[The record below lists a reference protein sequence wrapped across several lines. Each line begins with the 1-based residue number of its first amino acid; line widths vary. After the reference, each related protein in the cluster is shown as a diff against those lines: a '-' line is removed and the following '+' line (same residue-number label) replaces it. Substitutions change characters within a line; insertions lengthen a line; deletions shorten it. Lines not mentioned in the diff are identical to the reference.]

1 MSETSRLSAAAVLAQ
16 FPGPVTLRPN
26 NRDYVRHLIIMLLA
40 TAVGAW
46 GLWHY
51 AQVENLPYMLM
62 NVPIL
67 VVGATCSVVIAQA
80 LMNGFMRLT
89 LDSEGFE
96 SHDTWRL
103 RRRRW
108 RDASDFKPTTL
119 LNNPVVAYQYAY
131 LPTGFW
137 RRFFF
142 GGRQRQAV
150 RHIWPHARRSGV
162 PHERMAPAR
171 AAYCAAPRR
180 SSVSEKPVLLTWI
193 RLQSERCVRSAIS
206 F

>member
-137 RRFFF
+137 RRFFL
-142 GGRQRQAV
+142 GGGN
-150 RHIWPHARRSGV
+150 ARLFDTYGLTPDDLAYLMNEWRRRALLIA
-162 PHERMAPAR
+162 PPLAAPA
-171 AAYCAAPRR
+171 
-180 SSVSEKPVLLTWI
+180 
-193 RLQSERCVRSAIS
+193 
-206 F
+206 